1 MENLFNYKWYDGFT
15 SATRNGITFTNNNDG
30 SFTLSGTETSGITA
44 NYTIQNLK
52 LTHAQSLDFFKNGA
66 GVYTFSTFD
75 KNSMVNSTPNMRVW
89 YYKDTSSTF
98 QELFNPAFNKETFN
112 VTSDMLNST
121 FYLEVGIYRS
131 ISIKETNFNK
141 TLIPYLYFGEGT
153 GFDLI
158 KWQDLA
164 LKNESLRQQFMQYF
178 REGYY
183 SQALALITDNADID
197 SETVRPEV
205 FNMINT
211 SLTYLQN
218 LYYNSVEVVLS
229 EDEQQFQLMINN
241 FINKKE
247 FSATATYVPYN
258 FVVYNQEIYMCLK
271 ATTAGILPTNTDYW
285 LLIGLKGE
293 IGATAIDTTLRYKWD
308 YKITYSVKDVVT
320 YDNILYVAKTRN
332 NNSQPDTNPED
343 WEIFMKIPRAKIIVS
358 AIEPNPDALVVG
370 GQWWQVNK
378 VYPNK
383 TVTVSD
389 VNNISL
395 TVNDS
400 ETAPIESVEA
410 YGNIEQFST
419 TGAQLFDSNQ
429 LKSTTAHGITFA
441 NNGDGSF
448 TAKGTA
454 TNYPNIRAKIFLRPG
469 TYITSGT
476 QGETKFFVRIFSS
489 ETDYLDYNNIP
500 FAINGNEYSVQAYI
514 QVNKGRTA
522 SETIWPMINAGPTP
536 KPWEPYTGGKP
547 SPNPEFPQDIKGVGW
562 TPNLLSFKEWHD
574 IIVLNS
580 SKGVTRGT
588 AIWDFSLRYITLTAT
603 EEDCYTTFDAN
614 DKVYKIPVKPN
625 KGYILTWDAIG
636 DIGKVYIFRNGL
648 SASSVSIDNTIGVL
662 RMTTNADTEFIT
674 FRLGVTNAGESCTY
688 TNLMFMEDNNFITE
702 YVDYAEKGKGVME
715 VTTSGLNLFDASKI
729 PTKSES
735 GVTVT
740 NNGDGSFTITGSG
753 TVTAS
758 FGGYY
763 VYSRENAIKFIE
775 YIEKNLGTYSMTNGD
790 VFPYFYWKIGYSTTR
805 VFEINTNTDYTRK
818 ISKEI
823 INTFKSNENL
833 KIIIGYHLSNGAT
846 IVPGTIKPMLWK
858 NDTPPTVN
866 DWVQFSGIPTCA
878 KAMLSS
884 QLYKIDN
891 YAQDYFHYGDGQ
903 WEVIHKIKKV
913 VLDGTIDYDTYN
925 IMTNSKE
932 IRPLGSAYYSMVI
945 PEKIQGAYSDK
956 FRWVE
961 STWKKDE
968 VGIFSNFAGNETNY
982 KYLSFR
988 IPADADP
995 NEYMDAHPT
1004 TVLFIPYNNGN
1015 DYSVSETIEDFNE
1028 GNESAIE
1035 LSQLNSFLPST
1046 QMSVSS
1052 YIAPTQIGLTYSAD
1066 VDTYMKNNYT

>member
-1 MENLFNYKWYDGFT
+1 MENL
-15 SATRNGITFTNNNDG
+15 S
-30 SFTLSGTETSGITA
+30 
-44 NYTIQNLK
+44 
-52 LTHAQSLDFFKNGA
+52 DF
-66 GVYTFSTFD
+66 S
-75 KNSMVNSTPNMRVW
+75 
-89 YYKDTSSTF
+89 
-98 QELFNPAFNKETFN
+98 
-112 VTSDMLNST
+112 
-121 FYLEVGIYRS
+121 
-131 ISIKETNFNK
+131 
-141 TLIPYLYFGEGT
+141 GT
-153 GFDLI
+153 GFDII

-164 LKNESLRQQFMQYF
+164 LKNENLRQQFMQYF

-183 SQALALITDNADID
+183 SQALALITNNVDID

-229 EDEQQFQLMINN
+229 EDEQQFQYMINN
-241 FINKKE
+241 FISKKE
-247 FSATATYVPYN
+247 FSATDIYIPYN
-258 FVVYNQEIYMCLK
+258 FVVYNEQIYMCIK

-308 YKITYSVKDVVT
+308 YKITYSPKNVVT
-320 YDNILYVAKTRN
+320 YNNVLYVAKNRN
-332 NNSQPDTNPED
+332 NNSQPDINPED
-343 WEIFMKIPRAKIIVS
+343 WEVFMTIPRAKIIVS
-358 AIEPNPDALVVG
+358 ATEPNPDALVEG

-419 TGAQLFDSNQ
+419 TGAQLLDIPSLSTKNYLGVIFTPKPDGTVIATGTSTGASYIDLRSLEPLPLGNYYISGCPVGGGSNRYQ
-429 LKSTTAHGITFA
+429 IMVYTLK
-441 NNGDGSF
+441 DGSF
-448 TAKGTA
+448 TVLGADNGNGFSFTVSDDNA
-454 TNYPNIRAKIFLRPG
+454 IVIRIILRAG
-469 TYITSGT
+469 TSGPLT
-476 QGETKFFVRIFSS
+476 FK
-489 ETDYLDYNNIP
+489 
-500 FAINGNEYSVQAYI
+500 
-514 QVNKGRTA
+514 
-522 SETIWPMINAGPTP
+522 PMLHAGSTP

-790 VFPYFYWKIGYSTTR
+790 VFPYFYWKIGYSTTS
-805 VFEINTNTDYTRK
+805 VFEINTNTNYTRK

-884 QLYKIDN
+884 QLYKIGD
-891 YAQDYFHYGDGQ
+891 YARDYFHYNNGQ
-903 WEVIHKIKKV
+903 WEVVHNIKKV
-913 VLDGTIDYDTYN
+913 VLDGSIEYSTYN

-932 IRPLGSAYYSMVI
+932 IRPVGSEYYSMVI
-945 PEKIQGAYSDK
+945 PPQIQGAYTDK
-956 FRWVE
+956 FRWVQT
-961 STWKKDE
+961 TWGKDT
-968 VGIFSNFAGNETNY
+968 VGLFSNYSGNETNY
-982 KYLSFR
+982 KFLSFR
-988 IPADADP
+988 IPVDADP

-1004 TVLFIPYNNGN
+1004 TVIFIPYNNGVN
-1015 DYSVSETIEDFNE
+1015 YSVNESIENSNE

-1035 LSQLNSFLPST
+1035 LSQLSSFLPST
-1046 QMSVSS
+1046 QMNVSS
-1052 YIAPTQIGLTYSAD
+1052 YISPTEIGLTYSAD
-1066 VDTYMKNNYT
+1066 VDTYIKNNYS

>member
-1 MENLFNYKWYDGFT
+1 MENLSDF
-15 SATRNGITFTNNNDG
+15 
-30 SFTLSGTETSGITA
+30 SGTS
-44 NYTIQNLK
+44 
-52 LTHAQSLDFFKNGA
+52 
-66 GVYTFSTFD
+66 FD
-75 KNSMVNSTPNMRVW
+75 
-89 YYKDTSSTF
+89 
-98 QELFNPAFNKETFN
+98 
-112 VTSDMLNST
+112 
-121 FYLEVGIYRS
+121 I
-131 ISIKETNFNK
+131 
-141 TLIPYLYFGEGT
+141 
-153 GFDLI
+153 I

-164 LKNESLRQQFMQYF
+164 LKNENLRQQFMQYF

-293 IGATAIDTTLRYKWD
+293 IGATAIDTTLKYKWD

-332 NNSQPDTNPED
+332 NNSQPDINPED
-343 WEIFMKIPRAKIIVS
+343 WEVFMTIPKAKIIVS
-358 AIEPNPDALVVG
+358 ATEPNPDALVVG

-419 TGAQLFDSNQ
+419 TGAQMLDIPSLSTKNYLGVIFTPKPDGTVIATGTSTGVSYIDLRSLEPLPLGNYYISGCPVGGGSNGYQIKVYTLKDGLFTVLGADN
-429 LKSTTAHGITFA
+429 GNGFA
-441 NNGDGSF
+441 F
-448 TAKGTA
+448 TVSDDNAIV
-454 TNYPNIRAKIFLRPG
+454 IRIILRAG
-469 TYITSGT
+469 TSGPLT
-476 QGETKFFVRIFSS
+476 FKPMLSAG
-489 ETDYLDYNNIP
+489 
-500 FAINGNEYSVQAYI
+500 
-514 QVNKGRTA
+514 A
-522 SETIWPMINAGPTP
+522 SA

-588 AIWDFSLRYITLTAT
+588 AVWDFSLNYITLTAT
-603 EEDCYTTFDAN
+603 GNDCFTSFNIETDI
-614 DKVYKIPVKPN
+614 VYKIPVKPN
-625 KGYILTWDAIG
+625 KKYSLTWNAIG
-636 DIGKVYIFRNGL
+636 NIGKVYLFRNG
-648 SASSVSIDNTIGVL
+648 SSSSLVSIDNTVGIL
-662 RMTTNADTEFIT
+662 RITTNADTTFVT
-674 FRLGVTNAGESCTY
+674 FRLGVNNTGESCTY
-688 TNLMFMEDNNFITE
+688 TNLMFMEDDNFTTKYI
-702 YVDYAEKGKGVME
+702 DYADKEKGVLNID
-715 VTTSGLNLFDASKI
+715 TTGLNLFDASKLPSKTI
-729 PTKSES
+729 D
-735 GVTVT
+735 GVSLT
-740 NNGDGSFTITGSG
+740 NNNDGSFTITGSN
-753 TVTAS
+753 TLTHD
-758 FGGYY
+758 FFYTY
-763 VYSRENAIKFIE
+763 TYSREDSLKIIE
-775 YIEKNLGTYSMTNGD
+775 YIEKNLGNYSITSSN
-790 VFPYFYWKIGYSTTR
+790 VRPYFYWKIYKEGFTF
-805 VFEINTNTDYTRK
+805 VFVNTSSNN
-818 ISKEI
+818 SKTITQEI
-823 INTFKSNENL
+823 INGFKADENL
-833 KIIIGYHLSNGAT
+833 KVAIGFYLQTGAT
-846 IVPGTIKPMLWK
+846 TVPGIIKPMFWK
-858 NDTPPTVN
+858 NDNPPIST
-866 DWVQFSGIPTCA
+866 DWVPFSGIPTSA
-878 KAMLSS
+878 KVMLPSP
-884 QLYKIDN
+884 LYKIGD
-891 YAQDYFHYGDGQ
+891 YARDYFHYNNGQ
-903 WEVIHKIKKV
+903 WEVVHNIKKV
-913 VLDGTIDYDTYN
+913 VLDGSIEYSTYN

-932 IRPLGSAYYSMVI
+932 IRPVGSEYYSMII
-945 PEKIQGAYSDK
+945 PSQIQGAYADN

-961 STWKKDE
+961 TTWQEDT
-968 VGIFSNFAGNETNY
+968 VGIFSNNVGNETNY
-982 KYLSFR
+982 KFLSFR

-1004 TVLFIPYNNGN
+1004 TVIFIPYNNGVN
-1015 DYSVSETIEDFNE
+1015 YSINESIESSKE

-1035 LSQLNSFLPST
+1035 LSQLSSFLPST
-1046 QMSVSS
+1046 QMNVSS
-1052 YIAPTQIGLTYSAD
+1052 YISPTEIGLTYSAD
-1066 VDTYMKNNYT
+1066 IDTYIKNNYS

>member
-1 MENLFNYKWYDGFT
+1 MENL
-15 SATRNGITFTNNNDG
+15 S
-30 SFTLSGTETSGITA
+30 
-44 NYTIQNLK
+44 
-52 LTHAQSLDFFKNGA
+52 DF
-66 GVYTFSTFD
+66 S
-75 KNSMVNSTPNMRVW
+75 
-89 YYKDTSSTF
+89 
-98 QELFNPAFNKETFN
+98 
-112 VTSDMLNST
+112 
-121 FYLEVGIYRS
+121 
-131 ISIKETNFNK
+131 
-141 TLIPYLYFGEGT
+141 GT
-153 GFDLI
+153 GFDII

-164 LKNESLRQQFMQYF
+164 LKNEKLRQQFMQYF
-178 REGYY
+178 KEGYY
-183 SQALALITDNADID
+183 SQALALITNNADID

-229 EDEQQFQLMINN
+229 EDEQQFQYMINN
-241 FINKKE
+241 FISKKE
-247 FSATATYVPYN
+247 FSATDIYIPYN
-258 FVVYNQEIYMCLK
+258 FVVYNEQIYMCIK

-308 YKITYSVKDVVT
+308 YKITYSPKNVVT
-320 YDNILYVAKTRN
+320 YNNVLYVAKNRN
-332 NNSQPDTNPED
+332 NNSQPDINPED
-343 WEIFMKIPRAKIIVS
+343 WEVFMTIPRAKIIVS
-358 AIEPNPDALVVG
+358 ATEPNPDALVEG

-419 TGAQLFDSNQ
+419 TGAQLLDIPSLSTKNYLGVIFTPKPDGTVIATGTSTGASYIDLRSLEPLPLGNYYISGCPVGGGSNRYQ
-429 LKSTTAHGITFA
+429 IMVYTLK
-441 NNGDGSF
+441 DGSF
-448 TAKGTA
+448 TVLGADNGNGFSFTVSDDNA
-454 TNYPNIRAKIFLRPG
+454 IVIRIILRAG
-469 TYITSGT
+469 TSGPLT
-476 QGETKFFVRIFSS
+476 FK
-489 ETDYLDYNNIP
+489 
-500 FAINGNEYSVQAYI
+500 
-514 QVNKGRTA
+514 
-522 SETIWPMINAGPTP
+522 PMLHAGSTP

-588 AIWDFSLRYITLTAT
+588 TIWDFSLRYITLTAT

-790 VFPYFYWKIGYSTTR
+790 VFPYFYWKIGYSTTS
-805 VFEINTNTDYTRK
+805 VFEINTNTNYTRK

-884 QLYKIDN
+884 QLYKIGD
-891 YAQDYFHYGDGQ
+891 YARDYFHYNNGQ
-903 WEVIHKIKKV
+903 WEVVHNIKKV
-913 VLDGTIDYDTYN
+913 VLDGSIEYSTYN

-932 IRPLGSAYYSMVI
+932 IRPVGSEYYSMVI
-945 PEKIQGAYSDK
+945 PPQIQGAYTDK
-956 FRWVE
+956 FRWVQT
-961 STWKKDE
+961 TWGKDT
-968 VGIFSNFAGNETNY
+968 VGLFSNYSGNETNY
-982 KYLSFR
+982 KFLSFR
-988 IPADADP
+988 IPVDADP

-1004 TVLFIPYNNGN
+1004 TVIFIPYNNGVN
-1015 DYSVSETIEDFNE
+1015 YSVNESIENSNE

-1035 LSQLNSFLPST
+1035 LSQLSSFLPST
-1046 QMSVSS
+1046 QMNVSS
-1052 YIAPTQIGLTYSAD
+1052 YISPTEIGLTYSAD
-1066 VDTYMKNNYT
+1066 VDTYIKNNYS

>member
-1 MENLFNYKWYDGFT
+1 MENLSDF
-15 SATRNGITFTNNNDG
+15 
-30 SFTLSGTETSGITA
+30 SGTS
-44 NYTIQNLK
+44 
-52 LTHAQSLDFFKNGA
+52 
-66 GVYTFSTFD
+66 FD
-75 KNSMVNSTPNMRVW
+75 
-89 YYKDTSSTF
+89 
-98 QELFNPAFNKETFN
+98 
-112 VTSDMLNST
+112 
-121 FYLEVGIYRS
+121 I
-131 ISIKETNFNK
+131 
-141 TLIPYLYFGEGT
+141 
-153 GFDLI
+153 I

-164 LKNESLRQQFMQYF
+164 LKNENLRQQFMQYF

-183 SQALALITDNADID
+183 SQALALITNNVDID

-229 EDEQQFQLMINN
+229 EDEQQFQYMINN

-247 FSATATYVPYN
+247 FSATEIYIPYN
-258 FVVYNQEIYMCLK
+258 FVVYNEQIYMCIK
-271 ATTAGILPTNTDYW
+271 TTTAGILPTNTDYW

-308 YKITYSVKDVVT
+308 YKITYSPKNVVT
-320 YDNILYVAKTRN
+320 YNNVLYVAKNRN
-332 NNSQPDTNPED
+332 NNSQPDINPED
-343 WEIFMKIPRAKIIVS
+343 WEVFMTIPRAKIIVS
-358 AIEPNPDALVVG
+358 ATEPNPDALVEG
-370 GQWWQVNK
+370 GQWWKINEI
-378 VYPNK
+378 YPNK

-419 TGAQLFDSNQ
+419 TGAQLLDIPSLSTKNYLGVTYSPQPDGTVIATGTSTGTSYIDLRIQEPLPLGDYYISGCPNGGGGDGYQ
-429 LKSTTAHGITFA
+429 LMVYAV
-441 NNGDGSF
+441 NNGLYKVIGSDSGNGSRF
-448 TAKGTA
+448 TVTDDNPIA
-454 TNYPNIRAKIFLRPG
+454 IRIVMRLS
-469 TYITSGT
+469 ISGPLT
-476 QGETKFFVRIFSS
+476 FK
-489 ETDYLDYNNIP
+489 
-500 FAINGNEYSVQAYI
+500 
-514 QVNKGRTA
+514 
-522 SETIWPMINAGPTP
+522 PMLHAGSTP

-702 YVDYAEKGKGVME
+702 YVDYAEKGKGVLN
-715 VTTSGLNLFDASKI
+715 VNTTGLNLFDASKLSSKTI
-729 PTKSES
+729 DEVSL
-735 GVTVT
+735 T
-740 NNGDGSFTITGSG
+740 NNNDGSFTITGSN
-753 TVTAS
+753 TLTKDFA
-758 FGGYY
+758 YTY
-763 VYSRENAIKFIE
+763 AYSREESLKIIE
-775 YIEKNLGTYSMTNGD
+775 YIEKNLGNYSITTGN
-790 VFPYFYWKIGYSTTR
+790 VRPYFFWKIYGDNTNSSIAI
-805 VFEINTNTDYTRK
+805 EINTVSINTKSITQ
-818 ISKEI
+818 EI
-823 INTFKSNENL
+823 INQFKADENL
-833 KIIIGYHLSNGAT
+833 KVGIGFYAKTGT
-846 IVPGTIKPMLWK
+846 TTVPGTIKPMFWK
-858 NDTPPTVN
+858 NDNPPIST
-866 DWVQFSGIPTCA
+866 DWVPFSGIPTSA
-878 KAMLSS
+878 KVMLPSP
-884 QLYKIDN
+884 LYKIGD
-891 YAQDYFHYGDGQ
+891 YARDYFHYNNGQ
-903 WEVIHKIKKV
+903 WEVVHNIKKV
-913 VLDGTIDYDTYN
+913 VLDGSIEYSTYN

-932 IRPLGSAYYSMVI
+932 IRPVGSEYYSMVI
-945 PEKIQGAYSDK
+945 PPQIQGAYADN

-961 STWKKDE
+961 TTWQEDT
-968 VGIFSNFAGNETNY
+968 VGIFSNNVGNETNY
-982 KYLSFR
+982 KFLSFR

-1004 TVLFIPYNNGN
+1004 TVIFIPYNNGVN
-1015 DYSVSETIEDFNE
+1015 YSINESIESSKE

-1035 LSQLNSFLPST
+1035 LSQLSSFLPST
-1046 QMSVSS
+1046 QMNVSS
-1052 YIAPTQIGLTYSAD
+1052 YISPTEIGLTYSAD
-1066 VDTYMKNNYT
+1066 VDTYIKNNYS

>member
-1 MENLFNYKWYDGFT
+1 MANLSQYN
-15 SATRNGITFTNNNDG
+15 
-30 SFTLSGTETSGITA
+30 
-44 NYTIQNLK
+44 
-52 LTHAQSLDFFKNGA
+52 
-66 GVYTFSTFD
+66 
-75 KNSMVNSTPNMRVW
+75 
-89 YYKDTSSTF
+89 
-98 QELFNPAFNKETFN
+98 
-112 VTSDMLNST
+112 
-121 FYLEVGIYRS
+121 
-131 ISIKETNFNK
+131 
-141 TLIPYLYFGEGT
+141 GT

-247 FSATATYVPYN
+247 FSETATYVPYN

-271 ATTAGILPTNTDYW
+271 AATADILPTNTDYW

-293 IGATAIDTTLRYKWD
+293 IGATAIDTTLKYKWD

-410 YGNIEQFST
+410 YGNIEQITT
-419 TGAQLFDSNQ
+419 TGAQLFGASAI
-429 LKSTTAHGITFA
+429 KSTSSNGISFV
-441 NNGDGSF
+441 NNNDGSI
-448 TAKGTA
+448 TVKGTSLDSA
-454 TNYPNIRAKIFLRPG
+454 DTYGVKVDLQPG
-469 TYITSGT
+469 VYYTSGSQGNVKT
-476 QGETKFFVRIFSS
+476 MVRVKDDGETKYYSNHDFVVSIDSYV
-489 ETDYLDYNNIP
+489 DI
-500 FAINGNEYSVQAYI
+500 YI
-514 QVNKGRTA
+514 HVDAGKTVDT
-522 SETIWPMINAGPTP
+522 TIWPMLNAGSTAL
-536 KPWEPYTGGKP
+536 PWEPYTGGKP

-763 VYSRENAIKFIE
+763 VYSREDAIKFIE

-790 VFPYFYWKIGYSTTR
+790 VFPYFYWKIGYSTTS
-805 VFEINTNTDYTRK
+805 VFEINTNTNYTRK

-833 KIIIGYHLSNGAT
+833 RIIIGYHLSNGAT

-945 PEKIQGAYSDK
+945 PAKIQGAYSDK

-961 STWKKDE
+961 STWEKDE
-968 VGIFSNFAGNETNY
+968 VGIFSNFTGNETNY
-982 KYLSFR
+982 KYLTFR

>member
-1 MENLFNYKWYDGFT
+1 MANLSQYN
-15 SATRNGITFTNNNDG
+15 
-30 SFTLSGTETSGITA
+30 
-44 NYTIQNLK
+44 
-52 LTHAQSLDFFKNGA
+52 
-66 GVYTFSTFD
+66 
-75 KNSMVNSTPNMRVW
+75 
-89 YYKDTSSTF
+89 
-98 QELFNPAFNKETFN
+98 
-112 VTSDMLNST
+112 
-121 FYLEVGIYRS
+121 
-131 ISIKETNFNK
+131 
-141 TLIPYLYFGEGT
+141 GT

-419 TGAQLFDSNQ
+419 TGAQLFDANKLNDYEGVTHTVS
-429 LKSTTAHGITFA
+429 
-441 NNGDGSF
+441 NNGEKITIVGNANVNSRCDIRFISSKNINEFSGKILYVNGEITNGDSDSSITISSF
-448 TAKGTA
+448 NGTSYKE
-454 TNYPNIRAKIFLRPG
+454 TRIQSGPG
-469 TYITSGT
+469 TFNVPYIVPDDSTGLTLILKPKNSTAVFEDVMISVDTPTS
-476 QGETKFFVRIFSS
+476 
-489 ETDYLDYNNIP
+489 
-500 FAINGNEYSVQAYI
+500 
-514 QVNKGRTA
+514 
-522 SETIWPMINAGPTP
+522 
-536 KPWEPYTGGKP
+536 WEPYTDGKP

-580 SKGVTRGT
+580 SKGVIRGT

-603 EEDCYTTFDAN
+603 EEDCYTTFNAN
-614 DKVYKIPVKPN
+614 NKVYKIPVKPN

-648 SASSVSIDNTIGVL
+648 SASLVSIDNTIGVL

-790 VFPYFYWKIGYSTTR
+790 VFPYFYWKIGYSTTN
-805 VFEINTNTDYTRK
+805 VFEINTNTNYTRK

-945 PEKIQGAYSDK
+945 PAKIQGAYSDK

-961 STWKKDE
+961 STWEKDE

>member
-1 MENLFNYKWYDGFT
+1 MENL
-15 SATRNGITFTNNNDG
+15 S
-30 SFTLSGTETSGITA
+30 
-44 NYTIQNLK
+44 
-52 LTHAQSLDFFKNGA
+52 DF
-66 GVYTFSTFD
+66 S
-75 KNSMVNSTPNMRVW
+75 
-89 YYKDTSSTF
+89 
-98 QELFNPAFNKETFN
+98 
-112 VTSDMLNST
+112 
-121 FYLEVGIYRS
+121 
-131 ISIKETNFNK
+131 
-141 TLIPYLYFGEGT
+141 GT
-153 GFDLI
+153 GFDII

-164 LKNESLRQQFMQYF
+164 LKNENLRQQFMQYF
-178 REGYY
+178 KEGYY
-183 SQALALITDNADID
+183 SQALALITNNADID

-229 EDEQQFQLMINN
+229 EDEQQFQYMINN
-241 FINKKE
+241 FISKKE
-247 FSATATYVPYN
+247 FSATDIYIPYN
-258 FVVYNQEIYMCLK
+258 FVVYNEQIYMCIK

-308 YKITYSVKDVVT
+308 YKITYSPKNVVT
-320 YDNILYVAKTRN
+320 YNNVLYVAKNRN
-332 NNSQPDTNPED
+332 NNSQPDINPED
-343 WEIFMKIPRAKIIVS
+343 WEVFMTIPRAKIIVS
-358 AIEPNPDALVVG
+358 ATEPNPDALVEG

-419 TGAQLFDSNQ
+419 TGAQLLDIPSLSTKNYLGVTYSPQPDGTVIATGTSTGTSYIDLRIQEPLPLGNYYISGCPVGGGSNGYQ
-429 LKSTTAHGITFA
+429 IMVYTLKDGLFRVLGADNGNGFA
-441 NNGDGSF
+441 F
-448 TAKGTA
+448 TVSDDNAIV
-454 TNYPNIRAKIFLRPG
+454 IRIILRAG
-469 TYITSGT
+469 TSGPLT
-476 QGETKFFVRIFSS
+476 FKPMLSAG
-489 ETDYLDYNNIP
+489 
-500 FAINGNEYSVQAYI
+500 
-514 QVNKGRTA
+514 A
-522 SETIWPMINAGPTP
+522 SA

-588 AIWDFSLRYITLTAT
+588 AVWDFSLNYITLTAT

-758 FGGYY
+758 FDGYY

-790 VFPYFYWKIGYSTTR
+790 VFPYFYWKIGYSTTS
-805 VFEINTNTDYTRK
+805 VFEINTNTNYTRK

-932 IRPLGSAYYSMVI
+932 IRPVGSEYYSMII
-945 PEKIQGAYSDK
+945 PSQIQGAYADN

-961 STWKKDE
+961 TTWQEDT
-968 VGIFSNFAGNETNY
+968 VGIFSNNVGNETNY
-982 KYLSFR
+982 KFLSFR

-1004 TVLFIPYNNGN
+1004 TVIFIPYNNGVN
-1015 DYSVSETIEDFNE
+1015 YSVNESIENSNE

-1035 LSQLNSFLPST
+1035 LSQLSSFLPST
-1046 QMSVSS
+1046 QMNVSS
-1052 YIAPTQIGLTYSAD
+1052 YISPTEIGLTYSAD
-1066 VDTYMKNNYT
+1066 VDTYIKNNYS

>member
-1 MENLFNYKWYDGFT
+1 MANLSQYN
-15 SATRNGITFTNNNDG
+15 
-30 SFTLSGTETSGITA
+30 
-44 NYTIQNLK
+44 
-52 LTHAQSLDFFKNGA
+52 
-66 GVYTFSTFD
+66 
-75 KNSMVNSTPNMRVW
+75 
-89 YYKDTSSTF
+89 
-98 QELFNPAFNKETFN
+98 
-112 VTSDMLNST
+112 
-121 FYLEVGIYRS
+121 
-131 ISIKETNFNK
+131 
-141 TLIPYLYFGEGT
+141 GT

-247 FSATATYVPYN
+247 FSETATYVPYN

-293 IGATAIDTTLRYKWD
+293 IGATAIDTTLKYKWD

-410 YGNIEQFST
+410 YGNIEQITT
-419 TGAQLFDSNQ
+419 TGAQLLDFRNGKSGTVGGITYTNVGDGTYKRTGTVTSSSGAVWFLGGYNITPNADDSNVIVT
-429 LKSTTAHGITFA
+429 LKKGIEYIAKDCWLFWFLDNAAFSCDEGKPFTPESDIKITGVRNPWQIEGSTY
-441 NNGDGSF
+441 NDV
-448 TAKGTA
+448 
-454 TNYPNIRAKIFLRPG
+454 IRPTLV
-469 TYITSGT
+469 
-476 QGETKFFVRIFSS
+476 E
-489 ETDYLDYNNIP
+489 
-500 FAINGNEYSVQAYI
+500 GNTVI
-514 QVNKGRTA
+514 
-522 SETIWPMINAGPTP
+522 
-536 KPWEPYTGGKP
+536 WEPYTGGKP

-763 VYSRENAIKFIE
+763 VYSREDAIKFIE

-790 VFPYFYWKIGYSTTR
+790 VFPYFYWKIGYSTTS
-805 VFEINTNTDYTRK
+805 VFEINTNTNYTRK

-833 KIIIGYHLSNGAT
+833 RIIIGYHLSNGAT

-945 PEKIQGAYSDK
+945 SAKIQGAYSDK

-961 STWKKDE
+961 STWEKDE

>member
-1 MENLFNYKWYDGFT
+1 MANLSQYN
-15 SATRNGITFTNNNDG
+15 
-30 SFTLSGTETSGITA
+30 
-44 NYTIQNLK
+44 
-52 LTHAQSLDFFKNGA
+52 
-66 GVYTFSTFD
+66 
-75 KNSMVNSTPNMRVW
+75 
-89 YYKDTSSTF
+89 
-98 QELFNPAFNKETFN
+98 
-112 VTSDMLNST
+112 
-121 FYLEVGIYRS
+121 
-131 ISIKETNFNK
+131 
-141 TLIPYLYFGEGT
+141 GT

-247 FSATATYVPYN
+247 FSETATYVPYN

-293 IGATAIDTTLRYKWD
+293 IGATAIDTTLKYKWD

-419 TGAQLFDSNQ
+419 TGAQMLNLDGVEQ
-429 LKSTTAHGITFA
+429 QTTIAGITFTINTQNGTITA
-441 NNGDGSF
+441 NGAATEVGFLKIPISIPKGEKIYIGAGNTSVVPSVNPQVILRLSGDNGVEVSSN
-448 TAKGTA
+448 TYLTTQHA
-454 TNYPNIRAKIFLRPG
+454 TNILTTTQHCNFLHFRFG
-469 TYITSGT
+469 DK
-476 QGETKFFVRIFSS
+476 EVMNNFVI
-489 ETDYLDYNNIP
+489 
-500 FAINGNEYSVQAYI
+500 
-514 QVNKGRTA
+514 K
-522 SETIWPMINAGPTP
+522 PMVARSDKPL
-536 KPWEPYTGGKP
+536 PWEPYTGGKP

-715 VTTSGLNLFDASKI
+715 VTTSGLNLFDVSKI

-790 VFPYFYWKIGYSTTR
+790 VFPYFYWKIGYSTTS
-805 VFEINTNTDYTRK
+805 VFEINTNTNYTRK

-913 VLDGTIDYDTYN
+913 VLDGTIDYNTYN

-945 PEKIQGAYSDK
+945 PAKIQGAYSDK

-961 STWKKDE
+961 STWEKDE

-982 KYLSFR
+982 KYLAFR

>member
-1 MENLFNYKWYDGFT
+1 MA
-15 SATRNGITFTNNNDG
+15 S
-30 SFTLSGTETSGITA
+30 LSE
-44 NYTIQNLK
+44 Y
-52 LTHAQSLDFFKNGA
+52 
-66 GVYTFSTFD
+66 
-75 KNSMVNSTPNMRVW
+75 
-89 YYKDTSSTF
+89 
-98 QELFNPAFNKETFN
+98 
-112 VTSDMLNST
+112 
-121 FYLEVGIYRS
+121 
-131 ISIKETNFNK
+131 
-141 TLIPYLYFGEGT
+141 EGT

-183 SQALALITDNADID
+183 SQALALITDNVDID

-205 FNMINT
+205 FNMINI

-271 ATTAGILPTNTDYW
+271 ATTVGILPTNTDYW

-332 NNSQPDTNPED
+332 NNSQPDINPED
-343 WEIFMKIPRAKIIVS
+343 WELFMKIPRAKIIVS
-358 AIEPNPDALVVG
+358 ATEPNPDALVVG

-400 ETAPIESVEA
+400 ETAPVESVEA
-410 YGNIEQFST
+410 YGNIEQITT
-419 TGAQLFDSNQ
+419 TGVQLFDSGN
-429 LKSTTAHGITFA
+429 LSKSSAEYKI
-441 NNGDGSF
+441 DGSQ
-448 TAKGTA
+448 
-454 TNYPNIRAKIFLRPG
+454 II
-469 TYITSGT
+469 
-476 QGETKFFVRIFSS
+476 VS
-489 ETDYLDYNNIP
+489 ETAAGVY
-500 FAINGNEYSVQAYI
+500 GRVEYILPSIAGKTV
-514 QVNKGRTA
+514 TA
-522 SETIWPMINAGPTP
+522 SGNVISKTPQDIVSVMDIRYTVNGTTIYRPFTNTHKTIDVPADATHISLRLIVNNVSGAATLGTTIFDSVMLNMGSTP
-536 KPWEPYTGGKP
+536 LPWEPYTGGKP

-603 EEDCYTTFDAN
+603 EKDCYTTFNAN

-715 VTTSGLNLFDASKI
+715 ITTSGLNLFDASKI

-763 VYSRENAIKFIE
+763 VYSRKDAIKFIE

-790 VFPYFYWKIGYSTTR
+790 VFPYFYWKIGYSTTS
-805 VFEINTNTDYTRK
+805 VFEINTNTNYTRK

-945 PEKIQGAYSDK
+945 PAKIQGAYSDK

-961 STWKKDE
+961 STWEKDE

-982 KYLSFR
+982 KYLAFR

>member
-1 MENLFNYKWYDGFT
+1 MENLSDF
-15 SATRNGITFTNNNDG
+15 
-30 SFTLSGTETSGITA
+30 SGTS
-44 NYTIQNLK
+44 
-52 LTHAQSLDFFKNGA
+52 
-66 GVYTFSTFD
+66 FD
-75 KNSMVNSTPNMRVW
+75 
-89 YYKDTSSTF
+89 
-98 QELFNPAFNKETFN
+98 
-112 VTSDMLNST
+112 
-121 FYLEVGIYRS
+121 I
-131 ISIKETNFNK
+131 
-141 TLIPYLYFGEGT
+141 
-153 GFDLI
+153 I

-164 LKNESLRQQFMQYF
+164 LKNENLRQQFMQYF

-183 SQALALITDNADID
+183 SQALALITNNVDID

-229 EDEQQFQLMINN
+229 EDEQQFQYMINN

-247 FSATATYVPYN
+247 FSATEIYIPYN
-258 FVVYNQEIYMCLK
+258 FVVYNEQIYMCIK
-271 ATTAGILPTNTDYW
+271 TTTAGILPTNTDYW

-308 YKITYSVKDVVT
+308 YKITYSPKNVVT
-320 YDNILYVAKTRN
+320 YNNVLYVAKNRN
-332 NNSQPDTNPED
+332 NNSQPDINPED
-343 WEIFMKIPRAKIIVS
+343 WEVFMTIPRAKIIVS
-358 AIEPNPDALVVG
+358 ATEPNPDALVVG

-419 TGAQLFDSNQ
+419 TGAQLLDIPSLSTKNYLGVTYSPQPDGTVIATGTSTGTSYIDLRIQEPLPLGDYYISGCPNGGGGDGYQ
-429 LKSTTAHGITFA
+429 LMVYAV
-441 NNGDGSF
+441 NNGLYKVIGSDIGNGSRF
-448 TAKGTA
+448 TVTDDNPIA
-454 TNYPNIRAKIFLRPG
+454 IRIVMRLS
-469 TYITSGT
+469 ISGPLT
-476 QGETKFFVRIFSS
+476 FK
-489 ETDYLDYNNIP
+489 
-500 FAINGNEYSVQAYI
+500 
-514 QVNKGRTA
+514 
-522 SETIWPMINAGPTP
+522 PMLNAGDTAL
-536 KPWEPYTGGKP
+536 PWEPYTGGKP

-688 TNLMFMEDNNFITE
+688 TNLMFMEDDNFTTKYI
-702 YVDYAEKGKGVME
+702 DYADKEKGVLNID
-715 VTTSGLNLFDASKI
+715 TTGLNLFDASKLPSKTI
-729 PTKSES
+729 D
-735 GVTVT
+735 GVSLT
-740 NNGDGSFTITGSG
+740 NNNDGSFTITGNNTLIHEFFYS
-753 TVTAS
+753 
-758 FGGYY
+758 YI
-763 VYSRENAIKFIE
+763 YSREDSLKIIE
-775 YIEKNLGTYSMTNGD
+775 YIEKNLGNYSITSSK
-790 VFPYFYWKIGYSTTR
+790 VKPYFFWKIFNG
-805 VFEINTNTDYTRK
+805 FNLIEINTAYTNTKSITQ
-818 ISKEI
+818 EI
-823 INTFKSNENL
+823 INEFKADENL
-833 KIIIGYHLSNGAT
+833 KVVIGFYLEKGAT
-846 IVPGTIKPMLWK
+846 TVPGIIKPMFWK
-858 NDTPPTVN
+858 NDNPPIST
-866 DWVQFSGIPTCA
+866 DWVPFSGIPTSA
-878 KAMLSS
+878 KVMLPSP
-884 QLYKIDN
+884 LYKIGD
-891 YAQDYFHYGDGQ
+891 YARDYFHYNNGQ
-903 WEVIHKIKKV
+903 WEVVHNIKKV
-913 VLDGTIDYDTYN
+913 VLDGSIEYSTYN

-932 IRPLGSAYYSMVI
+932 IRPVGSEYYSMII
-945 PEKIQGAYSDK
+945 PSQIQGAYADN

-961 STWKKDE
+961 TTWQEDT
-968 VGIFSNFAGNETNY
+968 VGIFSNNVGNETNY
-982 KYLSFR
+982 KFLSFR

-1004 TVLFIPYNNGN
+1004 TVIFIPYNNGVN
-1015 DYSVSETIEDFNE
+1015 YSINESIESSKE

-1035 LSQLNSFLPST
+1035 LSQLSSFLPST
-1046 QMSVSS
+1046 QMNVSS
-1052 YIAPTQIGLTYSAD
+1052 YISPTEIGLTYSAD
-1066 VDTYMKNNYT
+1066 VDTYIKNNYS

>member
-1 MENLFNYKWYDGFT
+1 MENLSDF
-15 SATRNGITFTNNNDG
+15 
-30 SFTLSGTETSGITA
+30 SGTS
-44 NYTIQNLK
+44 
-52 LTHAQSLDFFKNGA
+52 
-66 GVYTFSTFD
+66 FD
-75 KNSMVNSTPNMRVW
+75 
-89 YYKDTSSTF
+89 
-98 QELFNPAFNKETFN
+98 
-112 VTSDMLNST
+112 
-121 FYLEVGIYRS
+121 I
-131 ISIKETNFNK
+131 
-141 TLIPYLYFGEGT
+141 
-153 GFDLI
+153 I

-164 LKNESLRQQFMQYF
+164 LKNENLRQQFMQYF

-183 SQALALITDNADID
+183 SQALALITNNVDID

-229 EDEQQFQLMINN
+229 EDEQQFQYMINN

-247 FSATATYVPYN
+247 FSATEIYIPYN
-258 FVVYNQEIYMCLK
+258 FVVYNEQIYMCIK
-271 ATTAGILPTNTDYW
+271 TTTAGILPTNTDYW

-308 YKITYSVKDVVT
+308 YKITYSPKNVVT
-320 YDNILYVAKTRN
+320 YNNVLYVAKNRN
-332 NNSQPDTNPED
+332 NNSQPDINPED
-343 WEIFMKIPRAKIIVS
+343 WEVFMTIPRAKIIVS
-358 AIEPNPDALVVG
+358 ATEPNPDALVEG
-370 GQWWQVNK
+370 GQWWKINEI
-378 VYPNK
+378 YPNK

-419 TGAQLFDSNQ
+419 TGAQLLDIPSLSTKNYLGVTYSPQPDGTVIATGTSTGTSYIDLRIQEPLPLGDYYISGCPNGGGGDGYQ
-429 LKSTTAHGITFA
+429 LMAYA
-441 NNGDGSF
+441 VNNGLYKVIGSDSGNGSRF
-448 TAKGTA
+448 TVTDDNPIA
-454 TNYPNIRAKIFLRPG
+454 IRIVMRLS
-469 TYITSGT
+469 ISGPLT
-476 QGETKFFVRIFSS
+476 FK
-489 ETDYLDYNNIP
+489 
-500 FAINGNEYSVQAYI
+500 
-514 QVNKGRTA
+514 
-522 SETIWPMINAGPTP
+522 PMLHAGSTP

-702 YVDYAEKGKGVME
+702 YVDYAEKGKGVLN
-715 VTTSGLNLFDASKI
+715 VNTTGLNLFDASKLSSKTI
-729 PTKSES
+729 DEVSL
-735 GVTVT
+735 T
-740 NNGDGSFTITGSG
+740 NNNDGSFTITGSN
-753 TVTAS
+753 TLTKDFA
-758 FGGYY
+758 YTY
-763 VYSRENAIKFIE
+763 AYSREESLKIIE
-775 YIEKNLGTYSMTNGD
+775 YIEKNLGNYSITTGN
-790 VFPYFYWKIGYSTTR
+790 VRPYFFWKIYGDNTNSSIAI
-805 VFEINTNTDYTRK
+805 EINTVSINTKSITQ
-818 ISKEI
+818 EI
-823 INTFKSNENL
+823 INQFKADENL
-833 KIIIGYHLSNGAT
+833 KVGIGFYAKTGT
-846 IVPGTIKPMLWK
+846 TTVPGTIKPMFWK
-858 NDTPPTVN
+858 NDNPPIST
-866 DWVQFSGIPTCA
+866 DWVPFSGIPTSA
-878 KAMLSS
+878 KVMLSS
-884 QLYKIDN
+884 PLYKIGD
-891 YAQDYFHYGDGQ
+891 YARDYFHYNNGQ
-903 WEVIHKIKKV
+903 WEVVHNIKKV
-913 VLDGTIDYDTYN
+913 VLDGSIEYSTYN

-932 IRPLGSAYYSMVI
+932 IRPVGSEYYSMVI
-945 PEKIQGAYSDK
+945 PPQIQGAYADN

-961 STWKKDE
+961 TTWQEDT
-968 VGIFSNFAGNETNY
+968 VGIFSNNVGNETNY
-982 KYLSFR
+982 KFLSFR

-1004 TVLFIPYNNGN
+1004 TVIFIPYNNGVN
-1015 DYSVSETIEDFNE
+1015 YSINESIESSKE

-1035 LSQLNSFLPST
+1035 LSQLSSFLPST
-1046 QMSVSS
+1046 QMNVSS
-1052 YIAPTQIGLTYSAD
+1052 YISPTEIGLTYSAD
-1066 VDTYMKNNYT
+1066 VDTYIKNNYS

>member
-1 MENLFNYKWYDGFT
+1 MENL
-15 SATRNGITFTNNNDG
+15 S
-30 SFTLSGTETSGITA
+30 
-44 NYTIQNLK
+44 
-52 LTHAQSLDFFKNGA
+52 DF
-66 GVYTFSTFD
+66 S
-75 KNSMVNSTPNMRVW
+75 
-89 YYKDTSSTF
+89 
-98 QELFNPAFNKETFN
+98 
-112 VTSDMLNST
+112 
-121 FYLEVGIYRS
+121 
-131 ISIKETNFNK
+131 
-141 TLIPYLYFGEGT
+141 GT
-153 GFDLI
+153 GFDII

-164 LKNESLRQQFMQYF
+164 LKNENLRQQFMQYF
-178 REGYY
+178 KEGYY
-183 SQALALITDNADID
+183 SQALALITNNADID

-229 EDEQQFQLMINN
+229 EDEQQFQYMINN

-247 FSATATYVPYN
+247 FSATEVYVPYN
-258 FVVYNQEIYMCLK
+258 FVVYNEQIYMCIK

-308 YKITYSVKDVVT
+308 YKITYSPKNVVT
-320 YDNILYVAKTRN
+320 YNNVLYVAKNRN
-332 NNSQPDTNPED
+332 NNSQPDINPED
-343 WEIFMKIPRAKIIVS
+343 WEVFMTIPRAKIIVS
-358 AIEPNPDALVVG
+358 ATEPNPDALVEG

-419 TGAQLFDSNQ
+419 TGAQLLDIPSLSTKNYLGVIFTPKPDGTVIATGTSTGASYIDLRSLEPLPLGNYYISGCPVGGGSNRYQ
-429 LKSTTAHGITFA
+429 IMVYTLK
-441 NNGDGSF
+441 DGSF
-448 TAKGTA
+448 TVLGADNGNGFSFTVSDDNA
-454 TNYPNIRAKIFLRPG
+454 IVIRIILRAG
-469 TYITSGT
+469 TSGPLT
-476 QGETKFFVRIFSS
+476 FK
-489 ETDYLDYNNIP
+489 
-500 FAINGNEYSVQAYI
+500 
-514 QVNKGRTA
+514 
-522 SETIWPMINAGPTP
+522 PMLHAGSTP

-790 VFPYFYWKIGYSTTR
+790 VFPYFYWKIGYSTTS
-805 VFEINTNTDYTRK
+805 VFEINTNTNYTRK

-884 QLYKIDN
+884 QLYKIGD
-891 YAQDYFHYGDGQ
+891 YARDYFHYNNGQ
-903 WEVIHKIKKV
+903 WEVVHNIKKV
-913 VLDGTIDYDTYN
+913 VLDGSIEYSTYN

-932 IRPLGSAYYSMVI
+932 IRPVGSEYYSMVI
-945 PEKIQGAYSDK
+945 PPQIQGAYTDK
-956 FRWVE
+956 FRWVQT
-961 STWKKDE
+961 TWGKDT
-968 VGIFSNFAGNETNY
+968 VGLFSNYSGNETNY
-982 KYLSFR
+982 KFLSFR
-988 IPADADP
+988 IPVDADP

-1004 TVLFIPYNNGN
+1004 TVIFIPYNNGVN
-1015 DYSVSETIEDFNE
+1015 YSVNESIENSNE

-1035 LSQLNSFLPST
+1035 LSQLSSFLPST
-1046 QMSVSS
+1046 QMNVSS
-1052 YIAPTQIGLTYSAD
+1052 YISPTEIGLTYSAD
-1066 VDTYMKNNYT
+1066 VDTYIKNNYS

>member
-1 MENLFNYKWYDGFT
+1 
-15 SATRNGITFTNNNDG
+15 
-30 SFTLSGTETSGITA
+30 
-44 NYTIQNLK
+44 
-52 LTHAQSLDFFKNGA
+52 
-66 GVYTFSTFD
+66 
-75 KNSMVNSTPNMRVW
+75 
-89 YYKDTSSTF
+89 
-98 QELFNPAFNKETFN
+98 
-112 VTSDMLNST
+112 
-121 FYLEVGIYRS
+121 
-131 ISIKETNFNK
+131 
-141 TLIPYLYFGEGT
+141 
-153 GFDLI
+153 
-158 KWQDLA
+158 
-164 LKNESLRQQFMQYF
+164 MQYF

-293 IGATAIDTTLRYKWD
+293 IGATAIDTTLKYKWD

-410 YGNIEQFST
+410 YGNIEQITT
-419 TGAQLFDSNQ
+419 TGAQLFDANKLNDYEGVTHTVS
-429 LKSTTAHGITFA
+429 
-441 NNGDGSF
+441 NNGEKITIVGNANVNSRCDIRFISSENVNEFVGKILYVNGEITNGDSESSVTISSF
-448 TAKGTA
+448 NGTSYKE
-454 TNYPNIRAKIFLRPG
+454 TRIQSGPG
-469 TYITSGT
+469 TFNVPYIVPDDSTGLTVILKPKNST
-476 QGETKFFVRIFSS
+476 AVFEDVMI
-489 ETDYLDYNNIP
+489 
-500 FAINGNEYSVQAYI
+500 SVD
-514 QVNKGRTA
+514 
-522 SETIWPMINAGPTP
+522 TP

-580 SKGVTRGT
+580 SKGVIRGT

-603 EEDCYTTFDAN
+603 EEDCYTTFNAN
-614 DKVYKIPVKPN
+614 NKVYKIPVKPN

-790 VFPYFYWKIGYSTTR
+790 VFPYFYWKIGYSTTS
-805 VFEINTNTDYTRK
+805 VFEINTNTNYTRK

-945 PEKIQGAYSDK
+945 PAKIQGAYSDK

-961 STWKKDE
+961 STWEKDE

>member
-1 MENLFNYKWYDGFT
+1 MENLSDF
-15 SATRNGITFTNNNDG
+15 
-30 SFTLSGTETSGITA
+30 SGTS
-44 NYTIQNLK
+44 
-52 LTHAQSLDFFKNGA
+52 
-66 GVYTFSTFD
+66 FD
-75 KNSMVNSTPNMRVW
+75 
-89 YYKDTSSTF
+89 
-98 QELFNPAFNKETFN
+98 
-112 VTSDMLNST
+112 
-121 FYLEVGIYRS
+121 I
-131 ISIKETNFNK
+131 
-141 TLIPYLYFGEGT
+141 
-153 GFDLI
+153 I

-164 LKNESLRQQFMQYF
+164 LKNENLRQQFMQYF

-293 IGATAIDTTLRYKWD
+293 IGATAIDTTLKYKWD

-332 NNSQPDTNPED
+332 NNSQPDINPED
-343 WEIFMKIPRAKIIVS
+343 WEVFMTIPKAKIIVS
-358 AIEPNPDALVVG
+358 ATEPNPDALVVG

-419 TGAQLFDSNQ
+419 TGAQMLDIPSLSTKNYLGVIFTPKPDGTVIATGTSTGVSYIDLRSLEPLPLGNYYISGCPVGGGSNGYQIMVYTLKDGLFTVLGADN
-429 LKSTTAHGITFA
+429 GNGFA
-441 NNGDGSF
+441 F
-448 TAKGTA
+448 TVSDDNAIV
-454 TNYPNIRAKIFLRPG
+454 IRIILRAG
-469 TYITSGT
+469 TSGPLT
-476 QGETKFFVRIFSS
+476 FKPMLSAG
-489 ETDYLDYNNIP
+489 
-500 FAINGNEYSVQAYI
+500 
-514 QVNKGRTA
+514 A
-522 SETIWPMINAGPTP
+522 SA

-588 AIWDFSLRYITLTAT
+588 AVWDFSLNYITLTAT
-603 EEDCYTTFDAN
+603 GNDCFTSFNIETDI
-614 DKVYKIPVKPN
+614 VYKIPVKPN
-625 KGYILTWDAIG
+625 KKYSLTWNAIG
-636 DIGKVYIFRNGL
+636 NIGKVYLFRNG
-648 SASSVSIDNTIGVL
+648 SSSSLVSIDNTVGIL
-662 RMTTNADTEFIT
+662 RITTNADTTFVT
-674 FRLGVTNAGESCTY
+674 FRLGVNNTGESCTY
-688 TNLMFMEDNNFITE
+688 TNLMFMEDDNFTTKYI
-702 YVDYAEKGKGVME
+702 DYADKEKGVLNID
-715 VTTSGLNLFDASKI
+715 TTGLNLFDASKLPSKTI
-729 PTKSES
+729 D
-735 GVTVT
+735 GVSLT
-740 NNGDGSFTITGSG
+740 NNNDGSFTITGSN
-753 TVTAS
+753 TLTHD
-758 FGGYY
+758 FFYTY
-763 VYSRENAIKFIE
+763 TYSREDSLKIIE
-775 YIEKNLGTYSMTNGD
+775 YIEKNLGNYSITSSN
-790 VFPYFYWKIGYSTTR
+790 VRPYFYWKIYKKGFTF
-805 VFEINTNTDYTRK
+805 VIVNTSSNN
-818 ISKEI
+818 SKTITQEI
-823 INTFKSNENL
+823 INGFKADENL
-833 KIIIGYHLSNGAT
+833 KVAIGFYLQTGAT
-846 IVPGTIKPMLWK
+846 TVPGIIKPMFWK
-858 NDTPPTVN
+858 NDNPPIST
-866 DWVQFSGIPTCA
+866 DWVPFSGIPTSA
-878 KAMLSS
+878 KVMLPSP
-884 QLYKIDN
+884 LYKIGD
-891 YAQDYFHYGDGQ
+891 YARDYFHYNNGQ
-903 WEVIHKIKKV
+903 WEVVHNIKKV
-913 VLDGTIDYDTYN
+913 VLDGSIEYSTYN

-932 IRPLGSAYYSMVI
+932 IRPVGSEYYSMII
-945 PEKIQGAYSDK
+945 PSQIQGAYADN

-961 STWKKDE
+961 TTWQEDT
-968 VGIFSNFAGNETNY
+968 VGIFSNNVGNETNY
-982 KYLSFR
+982 KFLSFR

-1004 TVLFIPYNNGN
+1004 TVIFIPYNNGVN
-1015 DYSVSETIEDFNE
+1015 YSINESIESSKE

-1035 LSQLNSFLPST
+1035 LSQLSSFLPST
-1046 QMSVSS
+1046 QMNVSS
-1052 YIAPTQIGLTYSAD
+1052 YISPTEIGLTYSAD
-1066 VDTYMKNNYT
+1066 IDTYIKNNYS

>member
-1 MENLFNYKWYDGFT
+1 MENLSDF
-15 SATRNGITFTNNNDG
+15 
-30 SFTLSGTETSGITA
+30 SGTS
-44 NYTIQNLK
+44 
-52 LTHAQSLDFFKNGA
+52 
-66 GVYTFSTFD
+66 FD
-75 KNSMVNSTPNMRVW
+75 
-89 YYKDTSSTF
+89 
-98 QELFNPAFNKETFN
+98 
-112 VTSDMLNST
+112 
-121 FYLEVGIYRS
+121 I
-131 ISIKETNFNK
+131 
-141 TLIPYLYFGEGT
+141 
-153 GFDLI
+153 I

-164 LKNESLRQQFMQYF
+164 LKNENLRQQFMQYF

-293 IGATAIDTTLRYKWD
+293 IGATAIDTTLKYKWD

-332 NNSQPDTNPED
+332 NNSQPDINPED
-343 WEIFMKIPRAKIIVS
+343 WEVFMTIPKAKIIVS
-358 AIEPNPDALVVG
+358 ATEPNPDALVVG

-419 TGAQLFDSNQ
+419 TGAQMLDIPSLSTKNYLGVIFTPKPDGTVIATGTSTGVSYIDLRSLEPLPLGNYYISGCPVGGGSNGYQIMVYTLKDGLFTVLGADN
-429 LKSTTAHGITFA
+429 GNGFA
-441 NNGDGSF
+441 F
-448 TAKGTA
+448 TVSDDNAIV
-454 TNYPNIRAKIFLRPG
+454 IRIILRAG
-469 TYITSGT
+469 TSGPLT
-476 QGETKFFVRIFSS
+476 FKPMLSAG
-489 ETDYLDYNNIP
+489 
-500 FAINGNEYSVQAYI
+500 
-514 QVNKGRTA
+514 A
-522 SETIWPMINAGPTP
+522 SA

-588 AIWDFSLRYITLTAT
+588 AVWDFSLNYITLTAT
-603 EEDCYTTFDAN
+603 GNDCFTSFNIETDI
-614 DKVYKIPVKPN
+614 VYKIPVKPN
-625 KGYILTWDAIG
+625 KKYSLTWNAIG
-636 DIGKVYIFRNGL
+636 NIGKVYLFRNG
-648 SASSVSIDNTIGVL
+648 SSSSLVSIDNTVGIL
-662 RMTTNADTEFIT
+662 RITTNADTTFVT
-674 FRLGVTNAGESCTY
+674 FRLGVNNTGESCTY
-688 TNLMFMEDNNFITE
+688 TNLMFMEDDNFTTKYI
-702 YVDYAEKGKGVME
+702 DYADKEKGVLNID
-715 VTTSGLNLFDASKI
+715 TTGLNLFDASKLPSKTI
-729 PTKSES
+729 D
-735 GVTVT
+735 GVSLT
-740 NNGDGSFTITGSG
+740 NNNDGSFTITGSN
-753 TVTAS
+753 TLTHD
-758 FGGYY
+758 FFYTY
-763 VYSRENAIKFIE
+763 TYSREDSLKIIE
-775 YIEKNLGTYSMTNGD
+775 YIEKNLGNYSITSSN
-790 VFPYFYWKIGYSTTR
+790 VRPYFYWKIYKEGFTF
-805 VFEINTNTDYTRK
+805 VFVNTSSNN
-818 ISKEI
+818 SKTITQEI
-823 INTFKSNENL
+823 INGFKADENL
-833 KIIIGYHLSNGAT
+833 KVAIGFYLQTGAT
-846 IVPGTIKPMLWK
+846 TVPGIIKPMFWK
-858 NDTPPTVN
+858 NDNPPIST
-866 DWVQFSGIPTCA
+866 DWVPFSGIPTSA
-878 KAMLSS
+878 KVMLPSP
-884 QLYKIDN
+884 LYKIGD
-891 YAQDYFHYGDGQ
+891 YARDYFHYNNGQ
-903 WEVIHKIKKV
+903 WEVVHNIKKV
-913 VLDGTIDYDTYN
+913 VLDGSIEYSTYN

-932 IRPLGSAYYSMVI
+932 IRPVGSEYYSMII
-945 PEKIQGAYSDK
+945 PSQIQGAYADN

-961 STWKKDE
+961 TTWQEDT
-968 VGIFSNFAGNETNY
+968 VGIFSNNVGNETNY
-982 KYLSFR
+982 KFLSFR

-1004 TVLFIPYNNGN
+1004 TVIFIPYNNGVN
-1015 DYSVSETIEDFNE
+1015 YSINESIESSKE

-1035 LSQLNSFLPST
+1035 LSQLSSFLPST
-1046 QMSVSS
+1046 QMNVSS
-1052 YIAPTQIGLTYSAD
+1052 YISPTEIGLTYSAD
-1066 VDTYMKNNYT
+1066 IDTYIKNNYS

>member
-1 MENLFNYKWYDGFT
+1 MENLSDF
-15 SATRNGITFTNNNDG
+15 
-30 SFTLSGTETSGITA
+30 SGTS
-44 NYTIQNLK
+44 
-52 LTHAQSLDFFKNGA
+52 
-66 GVYTFSTFD
+66 FD
-75 KNSMVNSTPNMRVW
+75 
-89 YYKDTSSTF
+89 
-98 QELFNPAFNKETFN
+98 
-112 VTSDMLNST
+112 
-121 FYLEVGIYRS
+121 I
-131 ISIKETNFNK
+131 
-141 TLIPYLYFGEGT
+141 
-153 GFDLI
+153 I

-164 LKNESLRQQFMQYF
+164 LKNENLRQQFMQYF

-183 SQALALITDNADID
+183 SQALALITNNVDID

-229 EDEQQFQLMINN
+229 EDEQQFQYMINN

-247 FSATATYVPYN
+247 FSATEIYIPYN
-258 FVVYNQEIYMCLK
+258 FVVYNEQIYMCIK
-271 ATTAGILPTNTDYW
+271 TTTAGILPTNTDYW

-308 YKITYSVKDVVT
+308 YKITYSPKNVVT
-320 YDNILYVAKTRN
+320 YNNVLYVAKNRN
-332 NNSQPDTNPED
+332 NNSQPDINPED
-343 WEIFMKIPRAKIIVS
+343 WEVFMTIPRAKIIVS
-358 AIEPNPDALVVG
+358 ATEPNPDALVVG

-419 TGAQLFDSNQ
+419 TGAQLLDIPSLSTKNYLGVTYSPQPDGTVIATGTSTGTSYIDLRIQEPLPLGDYYISGCPNGGGGDGYQ
-429 LKSTTAHGITFA
+429 LMAYA
-441 NNGDGSF
+441 VNNGLYKVIGSDSGNGSRF
-448 TAKGTA
+448 TVTDDNPIA
-454 TNYPNIRAKIFLRPG
+454 IRIVMRLS
-469 TYITSGT
+469 ISGPLT
-476 QGETKFFVRIFSS
+476 FK
-489 ETDYLDYNNIP
+489 
-500 FAINGNEYSVQAYI
+500 
-514 QVNKGRTA
+514 
-522 SETIWPMINAGPTP
+522 PMLHAGSTP

-702 YVDYAEKGKGVME
+702 YVDYAEKGKGVLNID
-715 VTTSGLNLFDASKI
+715 TTGLNLFDASKLSSKTI
-729 PTKSES
+729 D
-735 GVTVT
+735 GVSLT
-740 NNGDGSFTITGSG
+740 NNNDGSFTITGSN
-753 TVTAS
+753 TLTHD
-758 FGGYY
+758 FFYTY
-763 VYSRENAIKFIE
+763 TYSREDSLKIIE
-775 YIEKNLGTYSMTNGD
+775 YIEKNLGNYSITSSN
-790 VFPYFYWKIGYSTTR
+790 VRPYFYWKIYKEGFTF
-805 VFEINTNTDYTRK
+805 VFVNTSSNN
-818 ISKEI
+818 SKTITQEI
-823 INTFKSNENL
+823 INGFKADENL
-833 KIIIGYHLSNGAT
+833 KVAIGFYLQTGAT
-846 IVPGTIKPMLWK
+846 TVPGIIKPMFWK
-858 NDTPPTVN
+858 NDNPPIST
-866 DWVQFSGIPTCA
+866 DWVPFSGIPTSA
-878 KAMLSS
+878 KVMLPSP
-884 QLYKIDN
+884 LYKIGD
-891 YAQDYFHYGDGQ
+891 YARDYFHYNNGQ
-903 WEVIHKIKKV
+903 WEVVHNIKKV
-913 VLDGTIDYDTYN
+913 VLDGSIEYSTYN

-932 IRPLGSAYYSMVI
+932 IRPVGSEYYSMII
-945 PEKIQGAYSDK
+945 PSQIQGAYADN

-961 STWKKDE
+961 TTWQEDT
-968 VGIFSNFAGNETNY
+968 VGIFSNNVGNETNY
-982 KYLSFR
+982 KFLSFR

-1004 TVLFIPYNNGN
+1004 TVIFIPYNNGVN
-1015 DYSVSETIEDFNE
+1015 YSINESIESSKE

-1035 LSQLNSFLPST
+1035 LSQLSSFLPST
-1046 QMSVSS
+1046 QMNVSS
-1052 YIAPTQIGLTYSAD
+1052 YISPTEIGLTYSAD
-1066 VDTYMKNNYT
+1066 VDTYIKNNYS

>member
-1 MENLFNYKWYDGFT
+1 MENLSDF
-15 SATRNGITFTNNNDG
+15 
-30 SFTLSGTETSGITA
+30 SGTS
-44 NYTIQNLK
+44 
-52 LTHAQSLDFFKNGA
+52 
-66 GVYTFSTFD
+66 FD
-75 KNSMVNSTPNMRVW
+75 
-89 YYKDTSSTF
+89 
-98 QELFNPAFNKETFN
+98 
-112 VTSDMLNST
+112 
-121 FYLEVGIYRS
+121 I
-131 ISIKETNFNK
+131 
-141 TLIPYLYFGEGT
+141 
-153 GFDLI
+153 I

-164 LKNESLRQQFMQYF
+164 LKNENLRQQFMQYF

-183 SQALALITDNADID
+183 SQALALITNNVDID

-229 EDEQQFQLMINN
+229 EDEQQFQYMINN

-247 FSATATYVPYN
+247 FSATEIYIPYN
-258 FVVYNQEIYMCLK
+258 FVVYNEQIYMCIK
-271 ATTAGILPTNTDYW
+271 TTTAGILPTNTDYW

-308 YKITYSVKDVVT
+308 YKITYSPKNVVT
-320 YDNILYVAKTRN
+320 YNNVLYVAKNRN
-332 NNSQPDTNPED
+332 NNSQPDINPED
-343 WEIFMKIPRAKIIVS
+343 WEVFMTIPRAKIIVS
-358 AIEPNPDALVVG
+358 ATEPNPDALVVG

-419 TGAQLFDSNQ
+419 TGAQLLDIPSLSTKNYLGVTYSPQPDGTVIATGTSTGTSYIDLRIQEPLPLGDYYISGCPNGGGGDGYQ
-429 LKSTTAHGITFA
+429 LMAYA
-441 NNGDGSF
+441 VNNGSYKVIGSDSGNGSRF
-448 TAKGTA
+448 TVTDDNPIA
-454 TNYPNIRAKIFLRPG
+454 IRIVMRLS
-469 TYITSGT
+469 ISGPLT
-476 QGETKFFVRIFSS
+476 FK
-489 ETDYLDYNNIP
+489 
-500 FAINGNEYSVQAYI
+500 
-514 QVNKGRTA
+514 
-522 SETIWPMINAGPTP
+522 PMLHAGSTP

-702 YVDYAEKGKGVME
+702 YVDYAEKGKGVLNID
-715 VTTSGLNLFDASKI
+715 TTGLNLFDASKLSSKTI
-729 PTKSES
+729 D
-735 GVTVT
+735 GVSLT
-740 NNGDGSFTITGSG
+740 NNNDGSFTITGSN
-753 TVTAS
+753 TLTHD
-758 FGGYY
+758 FFYTY
-763 VYSRENAIKFIE
+763 TYSREDSLKIIE
-775 YIEKNLGTYSMTNGD
+775 YIEKNLGNYSITSSN
-790 VFPYFYWKIGYSTTR
+790 VRPYFYWKIYKKGFTF
-805 VFEINTNTDYTRK
+805 VFVNTSSNN
-818 ISKEI
+818 SKTITQEI
-823 INTFKSNENL
+823 INGFKADENL
-833 KIIIGYHLSNGAT
+833 KVAIGFYLQTGAT
-846 IVPGTIKPMLWK
+846 TVPGIIKPMFWK
-858 NDTPPTVN
+858 NDNPPIST
-866 DWVQFSGIPTCA
+866 DWVPFSGIPTSA
-878 KAMLSS
+878 KVMLPSP
-884 QLYKIDN
+884 LYKIGD
-891 YAQDYFHYGDGQ
+891 YARDYFHYNNGQ
-903 WEVIHKIKKV
+903 WEVVHNIKKV
-913 VLDGTIDYDTYN
+913 VLDGSIEYSTYN

-932 IRPLGSAYYSMVI
+932 IRPVGSEYYSMII
-945 PEKIQGAYSDK
+945 PSQIQGAYADN

-961 STWKKDE
+961 TTWQEDT
-968 VGIFSNFAGNETNY
+968 VGIFSNNVGNETNY
-982 KYLSFR
+982 KFLSFR

-1004 TVLFIPYNNGN
+1004 TVIFIPYNNGVN
-1015 DYSVSETIEDFNE
+1015 YSINESIESSKE

-1035 LSQLNSFLPST
+1035 LSQLSSFLPST
-1046 QMSVSS
+1046 QMNVSS
-1052 YIAPTQIGLTYSAD
+1052 YISPTEIGLTYSAD
-1066 VDTYMKNNYT
+1066 VDTYIKNNYS

>member
-1 MENLFNYKWYDGFT
+1 MENLSDF
-15 SATRNGITFTNNNDG
+15 
-30 SFTLSGTETSGITA
+30 SGTS
-44 NYTIQNLK
+44 
-52 LTHAQSLDFFKNGA
+52 
-66 GVYTFSTFD
+66 FD
-75 KNSMVNSTPNMRVW
+75 
-89 YYKDTSSTF
+89 
-98 QELFNPAFNKETFN
+98 
-112 VTSDMLNST
+112 
-121 FYLEVGIYRS
+121 I
-131 ISIKETNFNK
+131 
-141 TLIPYLYFGEGT
+141 
-153 GFDLI
+153 I

-164 LKNESLRQQFMQYF
+164 LKNENLRQQFMQYF

-183 SQALALITDNADID
+183 SQALALITNNVDID

-229 EDEQQFQLMINN
+229 EDEQQFQYMINN

-247 FSATATYVPYN
+247 FSATEIYIPYN
-258 FVVYNQEIYMCLK
+258 FVVYNEQIYMCIK
-271 ATTAGILPTNTDYW
+271 TTTAGILPTNTDYW

-308 YKITYSVKDVVT
+308 YKITYSPKNVVT
-320 YDNILYVAKTRN
+320 YNNVLYVAKNRN
-332 NNSQPDTNPED
+332 NNSQPDINPED
-343 WEIFMKIPRAKIIVS
+343 WEVFMTIPRAKIIVS
-358 AIEPNPDALVVG
+358 ATEPNPDALVVG

-419 TGAQLFDSNQ
+419 TGAQLLDIPSLSTKNYLGVTYSPQPDGTVIATGTSTGTSYIDLRIQEPLPLGDYYISGCPNGGGSDGYQ
-429 LKSTTAHGITFA
+429 LMAYA
-441 NNGDGSF
+441 VNNGLYKVIGSDSGNGSRF
-448 TAKGTA
+448 TVTDDNPIA
-454 TNYPNIRAKIFLRPG
+454 IRIVMRLS
-469 TYITSGT
+469 ISGPLT
-476 QGETKFFVRIFSS
+476 FK
-489 ETDYLDYNNIP
+489 
-500 FAINGNEYSVQAYI
+500 
-514 QVNKGRTA
+514 
-522 SETIWPMINAGPTP
+522 PMLHAGSTP

-702 YVDYAEKGKGVME
+702 YVDYAEKGKGVLNID
-715 VTTSGLNLFDASKI
+715 TTGLNLFDASKLSSKTI
-729 PTKSES
+729 D
-735 GVTVT
+735 GVSLT
-740 NNGDGSFTITGSG
+740 NNNDGSFTITGSN
-753 TVTAS
+753 TLTHD
-758 FGGYY
+758 FFYTY
-763 VYSRENAIKFIE
+763 TYSREDSLKIIE
-775 YIEKNLGTYSMTNGD
+775 YIEKNLGNYSITSSN
-790 VFPYFYWKIGYSTTR
+790 VRPYFYWKIYKEGFTF
-805 VFEINTNTDYTRK
+805 VFVNTSSNN
-818 ISKEI
+818 SKTITQEI
-823 INTFKSNENL
+823 INGFKADENL
-833 KIIIGYHLSNGAT
+833 KVAIGFYLQTGAT
-846 IVPGTIKPMLWK
+846 TVPGIIKPMFWK
-858 NDTPPTVN
+858 NDNPPIST
-866 DWVQFSGIPTCA
+866 DWVPFSGIPTSA
-878 KAMLSS
+878 KVMLPSP
-884 QLYKIDN
+884 LYKIGD
-891 YAQDYFHYGDGQ
+891 YARDYFHYNNGQ
-903 WEVIHKIKKV
+903 WEVVHNIKKV
-913 VLDGTIDYDTYN
+913 VLDGSIEYSTYN

-932 IRPLGSAYYSMVI
+932 IRPVGSEYYSMII
-945 PEKIQGAYSDK
+945 PSQIQGAYADN

-961 STWKKDE
+961 TTWQEDT
-968 VGIFSNFAGNETNY
+968 VGIFSNNVGNETNY
-982 KYLSFR
+982 KFLSFR

-1004 TVLFIPYNNGN
+1004 TVIFIPYNNGVN
-1015 DYSVSETIEDFNE
+1015 YSINESIESSKE

-1035 LSQLNSFLPST
+1035 LSQLSSFLPST
-1046 QMSVSS
+1046 QMNVSS
-1052 YIAPTQIGLTYSAD
+1052 YISPTEIGLTYSAD
-1066 VDTYMKNNYT
+1066 VDTYIKNNYS

>member
-1 MENLFNYKWYDGFT
+1 MA
-15 SATRNGITFTNNNDG
+15 S
-30 SFTLSGTETSGITA
+30 LSE
-44 NYTIQNLK
+44 Y
-52 LTHAQSLDFFKNGA
+52 
-66 GVYTFSTFD
+66 
-75 KNSMVNSTPNMRVW
+75 
-89 YYKDTSSTF
+89 
-98 QELFNPAFNKETFN
+98 
-112 VTSDMLNST
+112 
-121 FYLEVGIYRS
+121 
-131 ISIKETNFNK
+131 
-141 TLIPYLYFGEGT
+141 EGT

-183 SQALALITDNADID
+183 SQALALITDNVDID

-271 ATTAGILPTNTDYW
+271 ATTVGILPTNTDYW

-308 YKITYSVKDVVT
+308 YKITYSPKNVVT
-320 YDNILYVAKTRN
+320 YNNVLYVAKNRN
-332 NNSQPDTNPED
+332 NNSQPDINPED
-343 WEIFMKIPRAKIIVS
+343 WEVFMTIPRAKIIVS
-358 AIEPNPDALVVG
+358 ATEPNPDALVEG
-370 GQWWQVNK
+370 GQWWKINEI
-378 VYPNK
+378 YPNK
-383 TVTVSD
+383 TVAINDANNVS
-389 VNNISL
+389 L
-395 TVNDS
+395 QVNDS
-400 ETAPIESVEA
+400 ETALVKSIEV
-410 YGNIEQFST
+410 YGNTEQIVT
-419 TGAQLFDSNQ
+419 TGAQLIPFPYDTRNSIQSLGITFTVDGLGRISVNGTVTQNFPSYTLNADFQLPKGVYSKTVATDGLGFMISRYIRETGVYDSKVVNEKDTTFDTTDWDYVTYSYRILLQAPGPGTVYNVSNFSPMINSGTILLPFEPWSNQ
-429 LKSTTAHGITFA
+429 L
-441 NNGDGSF
+441 
-448 TAKGTA
+448 
-454 TNYPNIRAKIFLRPG
+454 
-469 TYITSGT
+469 
-476 QGETKFFVRIFSS
+476 
-489 ETDYLDYNNIP
+489 
-500 FAINGNEYSVQAYI
+500 
-514 QVNKGRTA
+514 
-522 SETIWPMINAGPTP
+522 
-536 KPWEPYTGGKP
+536 P

-715 VTTSGLNLFDASKI
+715 ITTSGLNLFDASKI

-763 VYSRENAIKFIE
+763 VYNRENAIKFIE

-790 VFPYFYWKIGYSTTR
+790 VFPYFYWKIGYSTTS
-805 VFEINTNTDYTRK
+805 VFEINTNTNYTRK

-945 PEKIQGAYSDK
+945 PAKIQGAYTDK
-956 FRWVE
+956 FRWVQT
-961 STWKKDE
+961 TWGKDE

>member
-1 MENLFNYKWYDGFT
+1 MANLSQYN
-15 SATRNGITFTNNNDG
+15 
-30 SFTLSGTETSGITA
+30 
-44 NYTIQNLK
+44 
-52 LTHAQSLDFFKNGA
+52 
-66 GVYTFSTFD
+66 
-75 KNSMVNSTPNMRVW
+75 
-89 YYKDTSSTF
+89 
-98 QELFNPAFNKETFN
+98 
-112 VTSDMLNST
+112 
-121 FYLEVGIYRS
+121 
-131 ISIKETNFNK
+131 
-141 TLIPYLYFGEGT
+141 GT

-293 IGATAIDTTLRYKWD
+293 IGATAIDTTLKYKWD

-419 TGAQLFDSNQ
+419 TGAQMLDTSKI
-429 LKSTTAHGITFA
+429 LSKTYKGITFQ

-448 TAKGTA
+448 TIDGTA
-454 TNYPNIRAKIFLRPG
+454 TDYTNTYTPITLVPG
-469 TYITSGT
+469 TYVVSAKYVGT
-476 QGETKFFVRIFSS
+476 DSSPYQKLFRIRKNENESFLDYGLGEKFVVEDNDNVTYAAMFQVNIGETLNKF
-489 ETDYLDYNNIP
+489 TLY
-500 FAINGNEYSVQAYI
+500 
-514 QVNKGRTA
+514 
-522 SETIWPMINAGPTP
+522 PMLNAGATP

-753 TVTAS
+753 TVAAS

-790 VFPYFYWKIGYSTTR
+790 VFPYFYWKIGYSTTN
-805 VFEINTNTDYTRK
+805 VFEINTNTNYTRK

-945 PEKIQGAYSDK
+945 PAKIQGAYSDK

>member
-1 MENLFNYKWYDGFT
+1 MENLSDF
-15 SATRNGITFTNNNDG
+15 
-30 SFTLSGTETSGITA
+30 SGTS
-44 NYTIQNLK
+44 
-52 LTHAQSLDFFKNGA
+52 
-66 GVYTFSTFD
+66 FD
-75 KNSMVNSTPNMRVW
+75 
-89 YYKDTSSTF
+89 
-98 QELFNPAFNKETFN
+98 
-112 VTSDMLNST
+112 
-121 FYLEVGIYRS
+121 I
-131 ISIKETNFNK
+131 
-141 TLIPYLYFGEGT
+141 
-153 GFDLI
+153 I

-164 LKNESLRQQFMQYF
+164 LKNENLRQQFMQYF

-293 IGATAIDTTLRYKWD
+293 IGATAIDTTLKYKWD

-332 NNSQPDTNPED
+332 NNSQPDINPED
-343 WEIFMKIPRAKIIVS
+343 WEVFMTIPKAKIIVS
-358 AIEPNPDALVVG
+358 ATEPNPDALVVG

-419 TGAQLFDSNQ
+419 TGAQMLDIPSLSTKNYLGVIFTPKPDGTVIATGTSTGVSYIDLRSLEPLPLGNYYISGCPVGGGSNGYQIIVYTLKDGLFTVLGADN
-429 LKSTTAHGITFA
+429 GNGFA
-441 NNGDGSF
+441 F
-448 TAKGTA
+448 TVSDDNAIV
-454 TNYPNIRAKIFLRPG
+454 IRIILRAG
-469 TYITSGT
+469 TSGPLT
-476 QGETKFFVRIFSS
+476 FKPMLSAG
-489 ETDYLDYNNIP
+489 
-500 FAINGNEYSVQAYI
+500 
-514 QVNKGRTA
+514 A
-522 SETIWPMINAGPTP
+522 SA

-588 AIWDFSLRYITLTAT
+588 AVWDFSLNYITLTAT
-603 EEDCYTTFDAN
+603 GNDCFTSFNIETDI
-614 DKVYKIPVKPN
+614 VYKIPVKPN
-625 KGYILTWDAIG
+625 KKYSLTWNAIG
-636 DIGKVYIFRNGL
+636 NIGKVYLFRNG
-648 SASSVSIDNTIGVL
+648 SSSSLVSIDNTVGIL
-662 RMTTNADTEFIT
+662 RITTNADTTFVT
-674 FRLGVTNAGESCTY
+674 FRLGVNNTGESCTY
-688 TNLMFMEDNNFITE
+688 TNLMFMEDDNFTTKYI
-702 YVDYAEKGKGVME
+702 DYADKEKGVLNID
-715 VTTSGLNLFDASKI
+715 TTGLNLFDASKLPSKTI
-729 PTKSES
+729 D
-735 GVTVT
+735 GVSLT
-740 NNGDGSFTITGSG
+740 NNNDGSFTITGSN
-753 TVTAS
+753 TLTHD
-758 FGGYY
+758 FFYTY
-763 VYSRENAIKFIE
+763 TYSREDSLKIIE
-775 YIEKNLGTYSMTNGD
+775 YIEKNLGNYSITSSN
-790 VFPYFYWKIGYSTTR
+790 VRPYFYWKIYKEGFTF
-805 VFEINTNTDYTRK
+805 VFVNTSSNN
-818 ISKEI
+818 SKTITQEI
-823 INTFKSNENL
+823 INGFKADENL
-833 KIIIGYHLSNGAT
+833 KVAIGFYLQTGAT
-846 IVPGTIKPMLWK
+846 TVPGIIKPMFWK
-858 NDTPPTVN
+858 NDNPPIST
-866 DWVQFSGIPTCA
+866 DWVPFSGIPTSA
-878 KAMLSS
+878 KVMLPSP
-884 QLYKIDN
+884 LYKIGD
-891 YAQDYFHYGDGQ
+891 YARDYFHYNNGQ
-903 WEVIHKIKKV
+903 WEVVHNIKKV
-913 VLDGTIDYDTYN
+913 VLDGSIEYSTYN

-932 IRPLGSAYYSMVI
+932 IRPVGSEYYSMII
-945 PEKIQGAYSDK
+945 PSQIQGAYADN

-961 STWKKDE
+961 TTWQEDT
-968 VGIFSNFAGNETNY
+968 VGIFSNNVGNETNY
-982 KYLSFR
+982 KFLSFR

-1004 TVLFIPYNNGN
+1004 TVIFIPYNNGVN
-1015 DYSVSETIEDFNE
+1015 YSINESIESSKE

-1035 LSQLNSFLPST
+1035 LSQLSSFLPST
-1046 QMSVSS
+1046 QMNVSS
-1052 YIAPTQIGLTYSAD
+1052 YISPTEIGLTYSAD
-1066 VDTYMKNNYT
+1066 IDTYIKNNYS

>member
-1 MENLFNYKWYDGFT
+1 MANLSQYN
-15 SATRNGITFTNNNDG
+15 
-30 SFTLSGTETSGITA
+30 
-44 NYTIQNLK
+44 
-52 LTHAQSLDFFKNGA
+52 
-66 GVYTFSTFD
+66 
-75 KNSMVNSTPNMRVW
+75 
-89 YYKDTSSTF
+89 
-98 QELFNPAFNKETFN
+98 
-112 VTSDMLNST
+112 
-121 FYLEVGIYRS
+121 
-131 ISIKETNFNK
+131 
-141 TLIPYLYFGEGT
+141 GT

-293 IGATAIDTTLRYKWD
+293 IGATAIDTTLKYKWD

-410 YGNIEQFST
+410 YGNIEQITT
-419 TGAQLFDSNQ
+419 TGAQLFDANKLNDYEGVTHTVS
-429 LKSTTAHGITFA
+429 
-441 NNGDGSF
+441 NNGEKITIVGNANVNSRCDIRFISSENVNEFVGKILYVNGEITNGDSESSVTISSF
-448 TAKGTA
+448 NGTSYKE
-454 TNYPNIRAKIFLRPG
+454 TRIQSGPG
-469 TYITSGT
+469 TFNVPYIVPDDSTGLTVILKPKNST
-476 QGETKFFVRIFSS
+476 AVFEDVMI
-489 ETDYLDYNNIP
+489 
-500 FAINGNEYSVQAYI
+500 SVD
-514 QVNKGRTA
+514 
-522 SETIWPMINAGPTP
+522 TP

-580 SKGVTRGT
+580 SKGVIRGT

-603 EEDCYTTFDAN
+603 EKDCYTTFNAN
-614 DKVYKIPVKPN
+614 NKVYKIPVKPN

-790 VFPYFYWKIGYSTTR
+790 VFPYFYWKIGYSTTS
-805 VFEINTNTDYTRK
+805 VFEINTNTNYTRK

-945 PEKIQGAYSDK
+945 PAKIQGAYSDK

-961 STWKKDE
+961 STWEKDE